1 MTDHP
6 CKGMTRAAT
15 LAFEAIAINQIPRC
29 SKATLQKLID
39 CGLIVR
45 QDKLLHFNDGLPP
58 VRTED
63 YFVPVAIHY
72 QWCVWGRER
81 FRE

>member
-1 MTDHP
+1 M
-6 CKGMTRAAT
+6 R
-15 LAFEAIAINQIPRC
+15 
-29 SKATLQKLID
+29 
-39 CGLIVR
+39 LIVR
-45 QDKLLHFNDGLPP
+45 QDKVLHFNDGLPP